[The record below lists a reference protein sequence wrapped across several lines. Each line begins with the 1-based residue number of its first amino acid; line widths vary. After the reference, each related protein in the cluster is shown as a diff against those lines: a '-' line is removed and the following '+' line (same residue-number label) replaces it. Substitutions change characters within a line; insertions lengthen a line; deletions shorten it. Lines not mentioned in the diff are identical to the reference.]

1 MKGAMGPWSG
11 EGEHAHRVSGRE
23 EPWEAWD
30 HGATEPCM
38 SHWGLEGW
46 SHEAMGAMGRT
57 MEPWSHG
64 APWGGEGGEGTKVS
78 DKVQGREAREPWGGM
93 GPCMSHSGPEA

>member
-1 MKGAMGPWSG
+1 MRRGRPGGHERGHGTMEPWGGKGGEGG

-23 EPWEAWD
+23 AVGGMGPWS
-30 HGATEPCM
+30 HGAM

-57 MEPWSHG
+57 MEP
-64 APWGGEGGEGTKVS
+64 
-78 DKVQGREAREPWGGM
+78 
-93 GPCMSHSGPEA
+93 